1 MTMKT
6 CEFCCSDYL
15 SSTPSHVSARAQVV
29 HELIERFEAHLTAG
43 SYFSV
48 VANMRGD
55 SAEAVAAAI
64 LSCEGLGG
72 LQVRHHQGFRIL
84 SKSQMQIQLG
94 YGAGSSVWFTIPQLS

>member
-1 MTMKT
+1 M
-6 CEFCCSDYL
+6 
-15 SSTPSHVSARAQVV
+15 V

-72 LQVRHHQGFRIL
+72 LQVRQRLGLRCLSQTSRVVIGVARESSRGTLQGLGFGSVPRISL
-84 SKSQMQIQLG
+84 LPVHWDVL
-94 YGAGSSVWFTIPQLS
+94 ASSCVQQYRR